1 MKRRDFLASSIGA
14 AGMSALGAS
23 GGQAQTTNKPMP
35 EYYELRQY
43 HLRTTMREDFSN
55 YLRDVSVPALN
66 RAGINPVGVFTVAFG
81 PDSPTFWVL
90 LPHKDLQS
98 VGGLDAKLQAD
109 QDYKTKGAE
118 HHSRPA
124 ANPAPTAPTR
134 NNAGRRRANRF
145 ASVSAASM
153 PPSSN
158 RSAIRV
164 AVSDSC

>member
-43 HLRTTMREDFSN
+43 HLRTTMREDFGN

-98 VGGLDAKLQAD
+98 FGGARRQAPGRPGLQD
-109 QDYKTKGAE
+109 ERRGAPQPAGVE
-118 HHSRPA
+118 SRLRPH
-124 ANPAPTAPTR
+124 
-134 NNAGRRRANRF
+134 RF
-145 ASVSAASM
+145 AVDGG
-153 PPSSN
+153 
-158 RSAIRV
+158 V
-164 AVSDSC
+164 